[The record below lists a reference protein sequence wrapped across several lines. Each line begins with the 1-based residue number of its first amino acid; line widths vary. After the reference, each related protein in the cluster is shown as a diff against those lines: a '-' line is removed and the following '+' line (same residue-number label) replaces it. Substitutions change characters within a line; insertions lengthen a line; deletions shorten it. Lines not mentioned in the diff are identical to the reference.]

1 MFRMEAE
8 LVRKWRE
15 AKGLTQDELAENC
28 PRKLTRGGIS
38 SLETRQADGQ
48 RAAQR
53 ASITLDNLLNLI
65 YGLGIEGDSDAQ
77 RLATFFLGPGAGS
90 EPKTA
95 YFSHDNSHP
104 ENYRLGRIRAYI
116 AGTINEMVKDGRATR
131 EEIADA
137 LGLSLTELSLVQ
149 ALQLPISLPQLQR
162 LCVLGKVSADEIL
175 DTGVALPAVVQQ
187 RLNLLLEGIQSMR
200 NELDS
205 LAKDIERLNS
215 DTA

>member
-1 MFRMEAE
+1 VKRLESD
-8 LVRKWRE
+8 LLRKWRE
-15 AKGLTQDELAENC
+15 SKGLTQTALGAAC
-28 PRKLTRGGIS
+28 PQALSEGSVRAFEKRDDGDS
-38 SLETRQADGQ
+38 SIAV
-48 RAAQR
+48 
-53 ASITLDNLLNLI
+53 DNLLNLI
-65 YGLGIEGDSDAQ
+65 YALGIEGDTDAH

-90 EPKTA
+90 EPQTT
-95 YFSHDNSHP
+95 YFSQDNSHP
-104 ENYRLGRIRAYI
+104 DNYRLGRIRAYI
-116 AGTINEMVKDGRATR
+116 AGTINAMVKDGRATR
-131 EEIADA
+131 EEIAEA
-137 LGLSLTELSLVQ
+137 LGLSLTELSMVQ

-187 RLNLLLEGIQSMR
+187 RLNVLLEGIQSMR